1 MEKQTGKKN
10 VVLYYRVS
18 KDTSDGSILKSQQKK
33 LQNYAEK
40 NGYTIVEEIGDV
52 SPGTR
57 LRRKGIRRVYQL
69 AYNKSMDAVLVGSSS
84 QIARPLSLF
93 IKFCNKLKEYGVE
106 TESPNEG
113 SLYELCKHF
122 KSGLFK

>member
-40 NGYTIVEEIGDV
+40 NGYTIVEEIGEV

-69 AYNKSMDAVLVGSSS
+69 AYNKSMDAVLVGDGV
-84 QIARPLSLF
+84 
-93 IKFCNKLKEYGVE
+93 KFFL
-106 TESPNEG
+106 
-113 SLYELCKHF
+113 
-122 KSGLFK
+122 